1 MVADRRSREL
11 PRAEP
16 GLRRGIANWERVIE
30 IVLLVAAGLALAGIV
45 SLAFRLGTR
54 SDRRYDTVLRKVDRQ
69 LAPIAETLEETARRA
84 DDVRARGDADRE
96 LAPALERLLEQIAAE
111 GAPATA
117 FRRVAGGIAPEL
129 AGGRRLPKAK
139 QPPTR
144 DELTGVRDRGG
155 YEAELERE
163 IARAARMQRPLSL
176 VLFDLGD
183 LRDDRVRAGHAE
195 VDRLL
200 QEFAGMLVR
209 VTRVTDTV
217 CRRRNTEFGI
227 LLPDTT
233 ATGARS
239 FRSRVREESS
249 ATAFGRLGPVTFSSG
264 IAEWRSDEST
274 DAFDARAR
282 VEVGRSAVRPLEL
295 SSDNGDEGT
304 SSVGSPHTG

>member
-1 MVADRRSREL
+1 MVQ
-11 PRAEP
+11 P
-16 GLRRGIANWERVIE
+16 GLGSGEANWERVISL
-30 IVLLVAAGLALAGIV
+30 VLAVAAGLVLAGGIAYV
-45 SLAFRLGTR
+45 AFRLGSR
-54 SDRRYDTVLRKVDRQ
+54 SDRRYDVVLRKVDRQ

-84 DDVRARGDADRE
+84 DDVRERGDADRE

-111 GAPATA
+111 GAPAQA
-117 FRRVAGGIAPEL
+117 FRRVAGELAPEL

-163 IARAARMQRPLSL
+163 IARAARTKRPFSL
-176 VLFDLGD
+176 VLLDLGD
-183 LRDDRVRAGHAE
+183 LRDARVRAGHAE

-200 QEFAGMLVR
+200 QDFAGMLVR
-209 VTRVTDTV
+209 ATRVTDTV
-217 CRRRNTEFGI
+217 CRRRNAEFGI

-239 FRSRVREESS
+239 FRRRVREESTS
-249 ATAFGRLGPVTFSSG
+249 TAFGQLGPVTFSSG
-264 IAEWRSDEST
+264 IAEWRRDESR

-282 VEVGRSAVRPLEL
+282 VEVARSDVRPLEP
-295 SSDNGDEGT
+295 SGEDEDEG
-304 SSVGSPHTG
+304 SVGSPHAR

>member
-1 MVADRRSREL
+1 MVADRRFHSGYL
-11 PRAEP
+11 EP
-16 GLRRGIANWERVIE
+16 GLERAGANWERVIQLL
-30 IVLLVAAGLALAGIV
+30 IVLAAGVALAGAIAYV
-45 SLAFRLGTR
+45 GFRLGAR
-54 SDRRYDTVLRKVDRQ
+54 SDRRFDAVLHKVDRR
-69 LAPIAETLEETARRA
+69 LAPISESLEQAARRA

-96 LAPALERLLEQIAAE
+96 LAPSLERLLDQIAAE

-117 FRRVAGGIAPEL
+117 FRRVAGEL
-129 AGGRRLPKAK
+129 APALASGRKLPKAK

-163 IARAARMQRPLSL
+163 IARATRTKRPLSL

-183 LRDDRVRAGHAE
+183 LRDARVRAGHAE
-195 VDRLL
+195 VDQLL

-209 VTRVTDTV
+209 VTRTTDTV

-227 LLPDTT
+227 LLPDTS

-239 FRSRVREESS
+239 FRRRVREESS

-264 IAEWRSDEST
+264 IAEWRREESK

-282 VEVGRSAVRPLEL
+282 LEVGRSAVRSLEPTGE
-295 SSDNGDEGT
+295 NGDEDAF
-304 SSVGSPHTG
+304 GSPHAG